1 MTTSLLRRTSIN
13 LGVYRYSH
21 GKARFENGPNLDDFI
36 EKNKSDEYQGNLVL
50 RKGEQ
55 RLRIPPWLKTEIP
68 MGENFTR
75 LKKTL
80 SKLNLNTV
88 CVEAKCPNIGKREL
102 DCLFPMDLS
111 RSYSRRMLEWGWRSH
126 CNGNDYAP
134 GRRMYTWVSFLFRE
148 DFS

>member
-1 MTTSLLRRTSIN
+1 MIN
-13 LGVYRYSH
+13 LGVYRYTH
-21 GKARFENGPNLDDFI
+21 GKTRFENGPNLDDFI

-80 SKLNLNTV
+80 GKLNLNTV
-88 CVEAKCPNIGKREL
+88 CVEAKCPNIGKRGL
-102 DCLFPMDLS
+102 HCLCPIDMS
-111 RSYSRRMLEWGWRSH
+111 
-126 CNGNDYAP
+126 
-134 GRRMYTWVSFLFRE
+134 
-148 DFS
+148 